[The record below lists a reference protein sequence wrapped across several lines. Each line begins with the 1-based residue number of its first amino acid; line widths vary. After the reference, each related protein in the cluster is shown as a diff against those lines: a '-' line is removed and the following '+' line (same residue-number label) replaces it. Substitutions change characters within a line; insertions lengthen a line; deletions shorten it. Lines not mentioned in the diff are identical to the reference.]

1 MKKNRNL
8 HLLFVFSVSLVFAGC
23 ANSYNPLDDYKQLER
38 VTVLETPDPDP
49 AMSFPEEIVANGKYM
64 VGLLGCASCHT
75 NGALVGAPDPDQL
88 LAGSDV
94 GIAYSN
100 PLAVRNP
107 GIVYPGNLTPDME
120 TGIGSWSI
128 EQIIGMIQS
137 GLDNHN
143 SRTIPVMPWPSYAD
157 ITNDDAYAIALYLK
171 SLTPVMHLVPEN
183 VSPGQ
188 RATAP
193 FVHFGV
199 YQSNDQIR

>member
-1 MKKNRNL
+1 MKNFNIL
-8 HLLFVFSVSLVFAGC
+8 QTFSTLLILSSC
-23 ANSYNPLDDYKQLER
+23 ANTFNPLDEFTLLER
-38 VTVLETPDPDP
+38 PTILETPDPDP
-49 AMSFPEEIVANGKYM
+49 TMIFPEEIVSNGQYL
-64 VGLLGCASCHT
+64 VGLLGCGSCHT
-75 NGALVGAPDPDQL
+75 NGALIGVPESNQL
-88 LAGSDV
+88 LAGSDI

-100 PLAVRNP
+100 PLAIRNP

-128 EQIIGMIQS
+128 EQIVTMVQS

-143 SRTIPVMPWPSYAD
+143 SQTIPVMPWPSYAD
-157 ITNDDAYAIALYLK
+157 ITNDDAYSIAVYLK
-171 SLTPVMHLVPEN
+171 SLTPVRHLVPEN

-199 YQSNDQIR
+199 YQSNEQLR